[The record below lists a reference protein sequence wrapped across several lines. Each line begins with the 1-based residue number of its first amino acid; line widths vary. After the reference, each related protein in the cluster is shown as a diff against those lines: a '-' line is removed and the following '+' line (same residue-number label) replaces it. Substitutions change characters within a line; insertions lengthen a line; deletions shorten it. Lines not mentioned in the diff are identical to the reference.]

1 MADRII
7 FMENGK
13 ITIDEK
19 ATDYSSLE
27 DFEKNYAS
35 RMLYTT
41 FVGS

>member
-27 DFEKNYAS
+27 DFEKNYAN
-35 RMLYTT
+35 RMLNTT